1 MKYLFFLCLFISA
14 IANGQETFHTAKT
27 AFQSGNYTT
36 AQLLFEQQLK
46 NNPQDLKSVEYLGDI
61 QSHSK
66 NWEQAI
72 VYYEK
77 LKLAKPNVANYQYK
91 YGGAL
96 AMIAKNS
103 NKFRALTM
111 IGDIED
117 SFLKAVTL
125 DPNHIDA
132 HWALVEYYLQIPAI
146 FGGSERK
153 AVLYANTLSKIS
165 AVDGYL
171 AKGRIAEYFERYTTA
186 EKYYKNAIAVG
197 NSKTTYQKLADLYKN
212 KMNQPEKAKQ
222 LLLKFAEKS

>member
-1 MKYLFFLCLFISA
+1 MKCFCFLYLLIFSF
-14 IANGQETFHTAKT
+14 ANGQETFYTAKKE
-27 AFQSGNYTT
+27 FQLGNYAT
-36 AQLLFEQQLK
+36 AQPLFEQYLK
-46 NNPQDLKSVEYLGDI
+46 NNPKDLKSVEYLGDI

-77 LKLAKPNVANYQYK
+77 LKLAKPNVADYQYK

-96 AMIAKNS
+96 AMIAKSS

-111 IGDIED
+111 IGDIEN
-117 SFLKAVTL
+117 SFLNAVKF

-153 AVLYANTLSKIS
+153 AVLYANALLKIS

-171 AKGRIAEYFERYTTA
+171 AKGRIAEYFERYATA

-222 LLLKFAEKS
+222 LLLKFAEKG

>member
-1 MKYLFFLCLFISA
+1 MKILPFFFLMIS
-14 IANGQETFHTAKT
+14 IAVQSQS
-27 AFQSGNYTT
+27 AFDLALSKYESGNYNQ
-36 AQLLFEQQLK
+36 AKPLFEQYLK
-46 NNPQDLKSVEYLGDI
+46 NNPQDLKSIEYLGDI

-72 VYYEK
+72 VFYEK
-77 LKLAKPNVANYQYK
+77 LKSAKPNVANYQYK

-96 AMIAKNS
+96 AMIAQKS
-103 NKFRALTM
+103 NKLRALTM
-111 IGDIED
+111 IGTIED
-117 SFLKAVTL
+117 AFLSAVKF

-153 AVLYANTLSKIS
+153 ALLYANALSKIS
-165 AVDGYL
+165 AVDGFL

-222 LLLKFAEKS
+222 LLLKFAEKG